1 MALGAVGWSVL
12 IEQQNFAE
20 TVSMVTND
28 NKSASSAENTIDLD
42 AYLHRIGYD
51 GSRDTSLEVLN
62 GIVHAHVLTIPF
74 ENLDVL
80 MGRPIRLDAA
90 SLQKKLV
97 KDRRGGYCFEQNGLL
112 LHVLESMGFQVKPLS
127 ARVMFGY
134 PRGTITPR
142 THLVVRVDLNG
153 NSYLAD
159 VGVGGLSPTAVLRL
173 ELDTELPT
181 PHETRRIIREG
192 ALYFHQA
199 QLGGNWEDIYQL
211 TLEEMP
217 LIDRQV
223 ANWYT
228 STHPDSRF
236 RNILMV
242 AKAAPDGVRLT
253 MLNDEFSIRDAQGY
267 ATKYPIGSKKEML
280 DILAEHFDMHLPID
294 SAIKVPAISWLRH
307 D

>member
-28 NKSASSAENTIDLD
+28 NKSASRGENAIDLD
-42 AYLHRIGYD
+42 AYLHGIGYD

-153 NSYLAD
+153 KSYLAD

-181 PHETRRIIREG
+181 PHETWRIIKEG
-192 ALYFHQA
+192 ALYYHQA

-211 TLEEMP
+211 TLEGMP

>member
-1 MALGAVGWSVL
+1 MALSAVGWSVL

-28 NKSASSAENTIDLD
+28 NKSVSRGENTIDLD

-112 LHVLESMGFQVKPLS
+112 LHVLESMGFQVRTLS

-294 SAIKVPAISWLRH
+294 SAIKVPAISLLRH

>member
-1 MALGAVGWSVL
+1 
-12 IEQQNFAE
+12 
-20 TVSMVTND
+20 MVTND

-97 KDRRGGYCFEQNGLL
+97 EDRRGGYCFEQNGLL
-112 LHVLESMGFQVKPLS
+112 LHVLESMGFQVRPLS

-153 NSYLAD
+153 KSYLAD

-173 ELDTELPT
+173 ELDKELPT
-181 PHETRRIIREG
+181 PHETRRITKEG

-199 QLGGNWEDIYQL
+199 KLGGNWEDIYQL

-280 DILAEHFDMHLPID
+280 DILAEHFDMRLPID